1 MIDDVERA
9 QDREADAREAGIART
24 VALARLADRICVRCG
39 NSLPRSIREAHPD
52 WTDCNGLC
60 AFR

>member
-1 MIDDVERA
+1 MSD
-9 QDREADAREAGIART
+9 EADQAQALETAERETSIARIRHR
-24 VALARLADRICVRCG
+24 AGLADRICTRCG
-39 NSLPRSIREAHPD
+39 EQIPRTVREAHPD